1 MCAGLA
7 CAFCCRLQVW
17 KLPGRACTTP
27 RLVLACLAHTGQTG
41 DANRKCCLGEHANP
55 FDPVSLSKPTVC
67 LFWCVTD
74 CQLCHSCPC
83 VLCRL
88 QSLTTKIWQ
97 HAHNILTV
105 CTLISLCIGSCHC
118 QATAGSAKPDVLSP
132 PTGSNQHLLSGCNE
146 VGILKSLGWYQAYKP
161 EGYSLNTR
169 LPNNCSTATWQ
180 SLGCLASLV
189 SLTLTG
195 SLPHLPDHWWTNG
208 SFSNLQVFNFSAT
221 KLAGTLPAS
230 WA

>member
-1 MCAGLA
+1 MTSGLHN
-7 CAFCCRLQVW
+7 CRSHICSTRFVEPVVCRPGLRVLLSPPGLEAARSSMHYS
-17 KLPGRACTTP
+17 KTGSRLPGAHRSNRRRKP
-27 RLVLACLAHTGQTG
+27 EVL
-41 DANRKCCLGEHANP
+41 P
-55 FDPVSLSKPTVC
+55 
-67 LFWCVTD
+67 
-74 CQLCHSCPC
+74 
-83 VLCRL
+83 RL